1 MKYFD
6 SSIQQYF
13 NEVLATGKCRTKEK
27 KMEELFRA
35 MTALEESL
43 LGNASHY
50 LNHTTNEINMS
61 SEHVGGCVKP

>member
-6 SSIQQYF
+6 STIQQYF

-50 LNHTTNEINMS
+50 LTKMNKHEQRTCRW
-61 SEHVGGCVKP
+61 VRKALK